1 MNVRVK
7 ICREPYTT
15 LMREAV
21 HSRYSLL
28 PYVYTLFK
36 EASVTGVPLMRP
48 LWMEFPEDISTFERD
63 EEFLLGPSLLVHGV
77 YSQVL
82 YILSMMYQ
90 VKAGRTFYSR
100 AILIALSTGSCS
112 F

>member
-1 MNVRVK
+1 VK

-90 VKAGRTFYSR
+90 VKAGRIF
-100 AILIALSTGSCS
+100 
-112 F
+112 

>member
-1 MNVRVK
+1 
-7 ICREPYTT
+7 
-15 LMREAV
+15 
-21 HSRYSLL
+21 
-28 PYVYTLFK
+28 
-36 EASVTGVPLMRP
+36 MRP
-48 LWMEFPEDISTFERD
+48 LWMEFPEDIATFERD

-100 AILIALSTGSCS
+100 AILIPLSIGSCS

>member
-1 MNVRVK
+1 
-7 ICREPYTT
+7 
-15 LMREAV
+15 
-21 HSRYSLL
+21 
-28 PYVYTLFK
+28 
-36 EASVTGVPLMRP
+36 MRP
-48 LWMEFPEDISTFERD
+48 LWMEFPEDIATFERD